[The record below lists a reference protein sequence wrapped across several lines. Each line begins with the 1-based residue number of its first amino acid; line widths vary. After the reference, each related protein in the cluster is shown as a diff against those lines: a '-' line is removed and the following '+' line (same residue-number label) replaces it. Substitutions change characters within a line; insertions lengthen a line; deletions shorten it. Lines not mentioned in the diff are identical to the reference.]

1 MISHPHASPIEKT
14 CPVVTRQH
22 QGHCEI
28 LAFADPQAGHQFVK
42 GTLEPSESAAAAA
55 RRELR
60 EEAGITEIKTTI
72 VLGQSTTIHPGEL
85 WHFFW
90 LETAALPDHWHH
102 SCGDDRGHLF
112 KFFWRRME
120 QPLGDE
126 FDPRYHKDLAHI
138 CATTD
143 LKARRPILK

>member
-1 MISHPHASPIEKT
+1 MISHRHASPIEKT

-85 WHFFW
+85 WHFFG
-90 LETAALPDHWHH
+90 LKPLPCPTTGTIPAAMIV
-102 SCGDDRGHLF
+102 G
-112 KFFWRRME
+112 
-120 QPLGDE
+120 
-126 FDPRYHKDLAHI
+126 I
-138 CATTD
+138 CSNSSGGGWSSPWAMNLTHDIT
-143 LKARRPILK
+143 KT